1 MRVARCS
8 NKIPAEVVETAPL
21 EVFKSRSTIGFPEK
35 GGYEAEC
42 KAEAQ
47 AWGEGFRVS
56 QEADRSSRQGWGLW
70 QGGEGGDSG
79 PQGGRGS
86 EGQAARTAGTG
97 GRVLSREPR
106 RLFAV

>member
-21 EVFKSRSTIGFPEK
+21 EVFKSRSAIGFPEK

-42 KAEAQ
+42 RAEAQ

-56 QEADRSSRQGWGLW
+56 QEADRSSKAGL
-70 QGGEGGDSG
+70 GAVAGR
-79 PQGGRGS
+79 GGRGRWAPGRQGVRGSGS
-86 EGQAARTAGTG
+86 EN
-97 GRVLSREPR
+97 SRNR
-106 RLFAV
+106 R